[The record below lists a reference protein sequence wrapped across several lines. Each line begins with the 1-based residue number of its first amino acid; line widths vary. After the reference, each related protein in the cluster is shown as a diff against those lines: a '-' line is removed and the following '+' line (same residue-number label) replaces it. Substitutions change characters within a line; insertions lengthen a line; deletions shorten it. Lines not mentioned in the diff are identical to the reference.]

1 MKKSFLILGCS
12 ALALVACK
20 NNQGNNEEEQSTV
33 EQQEMAQTE
42 NTDEEWIQLFNGE
55 NLQGWKAY
63 GAKNDSISDQWQV
76 KDGAI
81 VFIPSEGER
90 SGSENII
97 TKEQFTDFELS
108 LDWKIS
114 EGGNSGIMWAVQD
127 DPEKYSEPY
136 MTGPEIQ
143 VLDNERHPDAKN
155 GPDRTAGALYD
166 LVPPSEDVANP
177 AGEWNHEVIRID
189 HEANK
194 GSVTLNGTKIVE
206 FPVHGEEWDKL
217 VENSKF
223 KGWEGFGKIRNGHI
237 ALQDHG
243 NKVWFKDIK
252 IKPLNE

>member
-1 MKKSFLILGCS
+1 MKKSFLIIGCT
-12 ALALVACK
+12 ALALTACK
-20 NNQGNNEEEQSTV
+20 NDQKNEEETAPA
-33 EQQEMAQTE
+33 EQQEMTQVNNE
-42 NTDEEWIQLFNGE
+42 DQEWTPLFNGE
-55 NLQGWKAY
+55 NLEGWKAY
-63 GAKNDSISDQWQV
+63 GADNDSISDQWQV
-76 KDGAI
+76 EDGAI
-81 VFIPSEGER
+81 VFNPSEGER

-97 TKEQFTDFELS
+97 TKEQFTNFELS

-127 DPEKYSEPY
+127 DPEKFSEPY

-166 LVPPSEDVANP
+166 LVPPSKDVANP

-189 HEANK
+189 HEANQ

-206 FPVHGEEWDKL
+206 FPVHGQQWDEL
-217 VENSKF
+217 VANSKF
-223 KGWEGFGKIRNGHI
+223 KDWNDFGKIRSGHI

-243 NKVWFKDIK
+243 HKVSYKDIK
-252 IKPLNE
+252 IKTLD